1 MPVDVNLVLK
11 AFLELLKI
19 LKKDATEKFL
29 EEWKEDEQVFLKA
42 LEEGD
47 ITAINCL
54 LGKYLNYLQTPRA

>member
-1 MPVDVNLVLK
+1 MPVDINLVLK
-11 AFLELLKI
+11 AFLELLKV

-47 ITAINCL
+47 ICAINSL
-54 LGKYLNYLQTPRA
+54 IGKYLNYL